1 MHVALLFLF
10 FLLVVVFRINFE
22 GDELAGGDVRV
33 REGGGAELMWGGV
46 GNIGSAT
53 SMFNIVQHCSKHCS
67 TLFNIVQNFVHNIVQ
82 LCSQHC

>member
-1 MHVALLFLF
+1 MLYVCGLVVPVLVFLA
-10 FLLVVVFRINFE
+10 VVFRINFE

-53 SMFNIVQHCSKHCS
+53 SMFNIVQNIVQHCFEHCS
-67 TLFNIVQNFVHNIVQ
+67 TT
-82 LCSQHC
+82 S